1 MSLKPFR
8 NAKGVNKPF
17 RSPFTN
23 TPQNNNN
30 KNNVTDTTESNT
42 CITPVKRCASK
53 KLSFTCTPS
62 PKKVCLQKESNEDH
76 IDIEK
81 NKVLCQNDLELLKK
95 RIHEKQES
103 INNLKRTLSYRK
115 KNKAEDLEVAINK
128 WRNSC
133 QVALKDYQYDLQQKC
148 GQTVTISEILS
159 SLNIDPNVVHFS
171 TDDDTFY

>member
-1 MSLKPFR
+1 ML
-8 NAKGVNKPF
+8 
-17 RSPFTN
+17 
-23 TPQNNNN
+23 N
-30 KNNVTDTTESNT
+30 KNN
-42 CITPVKRCASK
+42 
-53 KLSFTCTPS
+53 
-62 PKKVCLQKESNEDH
+62 NENH

-81 NKVLCQNDLELLKK
+81 NNVLCQNDLELLKK
-95 RIHEKQES
+95 KIQEKQES

-133 QVALKDYQYDLQQKC
+133 QVALKDYQYDLQKKS

-171 TDDDTFY
+171 MDDDAFY

>member
-1 MSLKPFR
+1 MSLKPFK
-8 NAKGVNKPF
+8 NSKGVNKPF
-17 RSPFTN
+17 RSPFAN

-30 KNNVTDTTESNT
+30 KNNVTDTTELNT
-42 CITPVKRCASK
+42 CVTPIKRSASK
-53 KLSFTCTPS
+53 KLLFTYTPS
-62 PKKVCLQKESNEDH
+62 PKKMCLNKENNEDH

-81 NKVLCQNDLELLKK
+81 NKILYQNDLESLKK
-95 RIHEKQES
+95 RIQEKQES

-115 KNKAEDLEVAINK
+115 KNKVEDLEVAINK

-133 QVALKDYQYDLQQKC
+133 QIALKDYQHDLQKNN

-171 TDDDTFY
+171 VDDDIFY